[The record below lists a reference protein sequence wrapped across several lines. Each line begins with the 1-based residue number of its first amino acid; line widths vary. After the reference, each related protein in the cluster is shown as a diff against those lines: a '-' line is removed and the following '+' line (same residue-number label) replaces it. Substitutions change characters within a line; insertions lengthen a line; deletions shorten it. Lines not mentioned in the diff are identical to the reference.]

1 MQRISD
7 LFASD
12 ALEDDEV
19 GDLVW
24 AIGDEVLQSAGLQQ
38 KAIANSETQFTAS
51 AALDVEL
58 VNAITDAMDVHQEMT
73 QNAIDSLQWRAGF
86 SDMLLGLGKLDQ
98 ALRMRGVDGVQAS
111 PMNQKMRYRCSN

>member
-1 MQRISD
+1 VQRIND

-38 KAIANSETQFTAS
+38 KAMANSETQFTAS

-73 QNAIDSLQWRAGF
+73 QNAIDNL
-86 SDMLLGLGKLDQ
+86 
-98 ALRMRGVDGVQAS
+98 
-111 PMNQKMRYRCSN
+111 